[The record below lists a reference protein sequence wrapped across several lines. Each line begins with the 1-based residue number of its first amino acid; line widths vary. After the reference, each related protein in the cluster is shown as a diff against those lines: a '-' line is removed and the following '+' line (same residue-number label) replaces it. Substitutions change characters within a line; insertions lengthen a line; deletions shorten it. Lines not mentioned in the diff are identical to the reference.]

1 MQEMWVLFLEQKD
14 PLEEEMAS
22 YSSILDW
29 NGQWRE
35 RLRGL

>member
-1 MQEMWVLFLEQKD
+1 MWVLFLEQKD

-29 NGQWRE
+29 NIQWKE
-35 RLRGL
+35 RLGGL